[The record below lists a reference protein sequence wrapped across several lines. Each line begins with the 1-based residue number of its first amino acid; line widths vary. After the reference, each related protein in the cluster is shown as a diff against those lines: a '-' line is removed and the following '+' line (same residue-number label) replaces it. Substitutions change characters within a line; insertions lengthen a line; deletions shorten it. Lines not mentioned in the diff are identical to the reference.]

1 MVGGEAESAHNPAR
15 LGPLDPAHMRLMP
28 LGFGRYLNV
37 KRKYTNFIK
46 GGQNMIGPVFL
57 RGELIN
63 KFKEHLIN
71 TEYHYVIHSGIANIN
86 SIAERF
92 KFEKLDDLLDKFI
105 GSDYPIVCKS
115 GSKSAIPFWD
125 YHVAVNSSRYD
136 NEVVVT
142 ELLIREP
149 KDSYMT
155 KGVLMAFYMLIND
168 RYKFERLI
176 VPIKMTEIIGYE
188 DIGIVSKNDET
199 ILFRKHS

>member
-1 MVGGEAESAHNPAR
+1 
-15 LGPLDPAHMRLMP
+15 
-28 LGFGRYLNV
+28 
-37 KRKYTNFIK
+37 
-46 GGQNMIGPVFL
+46 MIGPVFL

-92 KFEKLDDLLDKFI
+92 EFEKLDDLLDKFI

-136 NEVVVT
+136 KEVVVT

-149 KDSYMT
+149 KDSNMT

-168 RYKFERLI
+168 RYKYERLI

-188 DIGIVSKNDET
+188 DIGIDSKNDET